1 MTGCTGLRI
10 KHRGSL
16 GILQPCMPHRRLFCS
31 GLLSLL
37 ILPLH
42 HAVLTFTL
50 LLRHCN
56 NRRSPPCCYSPHVT
70 TLTRRIFVLT
80 RPTWTKSILLP
91 ELVGDYNA
99 GEVESLMK
107 LAGPA
112 MLSAVRIYIYNV
124 PDLPLDCCFVP
135 ASVCLCKSARKLF
148 LSSSV
153 SLSKSC

>member
-1 MTGCTGLRI
+1 MAIEEARPVACWI
-10 KHRGSL
+10 YANASCFESSS
-16 GILQPCMPHRRLFCS
+16 P
-31 GLLSLL
+31 LSPP
-37 ILPLH
+37 LPLPPH
-42 HAVLTFTL
+42 PLSDCTSTITVRLPCPHLLPLCIHRAYFYAALTFAL

-56 NRRSPPCCYSPHVT
+56 NRSPPCCYSPHVT
-70 TLTRRIFVLT
+70 TLTRRTFVLTT

-124 PDLPLDCCFVP
+124 PDLPLDCC
-135 ASVCLCKSARKLF
+135 
-148 LSSSV
+148 
-153 SLSKSC
+153 